1 MTLTT
6 RIARLLFLG
15 LVAAP
20 FGCSDGGQ
28 VNIGNTETLGGK
40 LSDYAATWDG
50 YAQLS
55 TFSDGS
61 DRVRLT
67 IDAEGHGTLQVGDS
81 PPLPPPTDAHV
92 GYPPGAGNMF
102 MAGQLNPPF
111 PGFAYPLHG
120 TRVQSRRIQLA
131 IDFNDV
137 YAGWCAIQT
146 PVSTGTD
153 ADTGAETF
161 GCSPPFTMIE
171 HATPSSPSCTVTKL
185 DGTSQVADC
194 GWLTLCSLPATTC
207 TCTATA
213 CTAALVPDGA
223 PGGQYP
229 FQFDGRLDATGSTLT
244 GSWGGLTVILERQN

>member
-6 RIARLLFLG
+6 RIARLLFLAM
-15 LVAAP
+15 VAAP
-20 FGCSDGGQ
+20 LGCSDGGQ
-28 VNIGNTETLGGK
+28 VNIGNTDTLGGK

-50 YAQLS
+50 YTQLS

-67 IDAEGHGTLQVGDS
+67 IDAEGHGRCRSATARRCPPRPMRTSGIRPAPETCSWRGSSIHRTRDS
-81 PPLPPPTDAHV
+81 PIRFTGRVSRAV
-92 GYPPGAGNMF
+92 GF
-102 MAGQLNPPF
+102 QL
-111 PGFAYPLHG
+111 GDRL
-120 TRVQSRRIQLA
+120 QRRLRGL
-131 IDFNDV
+131 V
-137 YAGWCAIQT
+137 RIQT

-171 HATPSSPSCTVTKL
+171 HANPSSASCVVTKP
-185 DGTSQVADC
+185 DGTTQVADC
-194 GWLTLCSLPATTC
+194 GWLTLCSFPATTC

-229 FQFDGRLDATGSTLT
+229 FQFDGRLDATGSTLSDR
-244 GSWGGLTVILERQN
+244 GVA